1 MRLDV
6 VISKSRRIGAN
17 VDIFFLSFEGLG
29 SFHSTCFPFP
39 LHFWY
44 FLIASSKNVLPL
56 RTVEVGDATVRFV
69 HQGRTSMM
77 VIVNAARPY
86 KATWKSKMISISVLY
101 IKKYIHTHLEFRII
115 DKYVCIYIYIHL
127 EPICPLFLGLN
138 PSKEGLFKSKQGS
151 FGFQVY
157 IYILYTSP
165 SHCFALALFLSL
177 RCSCCSLSLSL
188 PIFSLSF
195 LLTCCYMTLCTHT
208 HILYLDRYNYFL

>member
-115 DKYVCIYIYIHL
+115 DKYVCIYIYTPGTYL
-127 EPICPLFLGLN
+127 SFVFGVEP
-138 PSKEGLFKSKQGS
+138 FKRRP
-151 FGFQVY
+151 FQIKTRVIWVPGIY
-157 IYILYTSP
+157 IYIIHIS
-165 SHCFALALFLSL
+165 LSL
-177 RCSCCSLSLSL
+177 FCACSISLATLLLLLSLSLS
-188 PIFSLSF
+188 PYFPSLS
-195 LLTCCYMTLCTHT
+195 C
-208 HILYLDRYNYFL
+208 

>member
-157 IYILYTSP
+157 IYIYYTHLPLTVLRLLYFSRYVAP
-165 SHCFALALFLSL
+165 VAL
-177 RCSCCSLSLSL
+177 SLSLS
-188 PIFSLSF
+188 PYFPSLS
-195 LLTCCYMTLCTHT
+195 C
-208 HILYLDRYNYFL
+208 